1 MNEHILFCKKLTGR
15 TTGQDVFNVI
25 DNFFSQHKLDWK
37 SCSHVCTDGA
47 AAMTGR
53 VNGLMAHIK
62 KVNPDVTWT
71 HCMIHREALA
81 SKRMSP
87 ELNDVLND
95 AVKVINFIQSRPLNH
110 RLFQSLCEDGGSE
123 HKQLLLHTDVRW
135 LSRGKTLQ
143 RLFELRNEVRAFLSE
158 HTHPLVAMFD
168 DADWVARL
176 GYLSDIF
183 SKLNQLNLSFQGK
196 DTNVLSLYDKV
207 CGFMEKIKL
216 WQSKCEKG
224 DTSCFLQLN
233 AYIATGE
240 CDRAPI
246 VKIVHTHLSKLK
258 NEFNSYF
265 PDIDNKS
272 STLDW
277 VRNPFVTCINSSIPA
292 RLQEDLIDVSSD
304 RSLKMRYSST
314 PLTQFWCGVE
324 KEYPELGK
332 HALNELLPFGSKYLC
347 EVTFSAMTHIK
358 TKHRNRLN
366 LENNLVTA
374 VATISPRLTKLMR
387 EKQAQVS
394 H

>member
-1 MNEHILFCKKLTGR
+1 MDQWLSRAGSSRNNSTGDTAESGEPVLKKMKTEKVKNPSGTFALQLDESTDVSGEAQLIAFVRYKDTLEMNEHILFCKKLTGR
-15 TTGQDVFNVI
+15 TTGQD
-25 DNFFSQHKLDWK
+25 LDWK

-95 AVKVINFIQSRPLNH
+95 AVKLINFIQSRPLNH

-183 SKLNQLNLSFQGK
+183 SKLNQLNLSLQGK

-207 CGFMEKIKL
+207 CGFMEKL
-216 WQSKCEKG
+216 
-224 DTSCFLQLN
+224 
-233 AYIATGE
+233 
-240 CDRAPI
+240 
-246 VKIVHTHLSKLK
+246 
-258 NEFNSYF
+258 
-265 PDIDNKS
+265 
-272 STLDW
+272 
-277 VRNPFVTCINSSIPA
+277 
-292 RLQEDLIDVSSD
+292 
-304 RSLKMRYSST
+304 
-314 PLTQFWCGVE
+314 
-324 KEYPELGK
+324 
-332 HALNELLPFGSKYLC
+332 
-347 EVTFSAMTHIK
+347 
-358 TKHRNRLN
+358 
-366 LENNLVTA
+366 
-374 VATISPRLTKLMR
+374 
-387 EKQAQVS
+387 
-394 H
+394 

>member
-1 MNEHILFCKKLTGR
+1 MNKHILFCKKLTGR

-62 KVNPDVTWT
+62 K
-71 HCMIHREALA
+71 
-81 SKRMSP
+81 
-87 ELNDVLND
+87 
-95 AVKVINFIQSRPLNH
+95 SRPLNH

-183 SKLNQLNLSFQGK
+183 SKLNQLNLSLQGK

-224 DTSCFLQLN
+224 DKSCFLQLN

-304 RSLKMRYSST
+304 RSLKMRKQGT
-314 PLTQFWCGVE
+314 M
-324 KEYPELGK
+324 
-332 HALNELLPFGSKYLC
+332 ELLLFTPGFSSIAIPLSVFLRASLC
-347 EVTFSAMTHIK
+347 PALCLLILKE
-358 TKHRNRLN
+358 RG
-366 LENNLVTA
+366 
-374 VATISPRLTKLMR
+374 
-387 EKQAQVS
+387 
-394 H
+394 